1 MRKLLLAAV
10 AALILTSGGA
20 AFAQSQQGGYLGQ
33 NPGSHQTAR
42 LPAAPSADA
51 NEALMSSPTAWCKNS
66 PEPSRCLSRSA
77 TEHQICLQNPDHYAS
92 CRFAMDQ
99 MYTH

>member
-1 MRKLLLAAV
+1 MRNLLLAAV
-10 AALILTSGGA
+10 AAVILSSGT

-42 LPAAPSADA
+42 LPAPSANA

-66 PEPSRCLSRSA
+66 PEPSRCTARSA
-77 TEHQICLQNPDHYAS
+77 AEHQICLQNPDNYAS

-99 MYTH
+99 MHPY